1 MTTDRVCC
9 SSIST
14 AHRSGA
20 LYYGLAA
27 LIAAVGIS
35 GLIHDAWAAPAT
47 PALWID
53 LHALFGMLLFI
64 AVVARFNDSAGGS
77 PRRSPHDIRALSR
90 RLSRGVYLL
99 LYGLMFLNLI
109 IGMLPG
115 ATHRPFPASA
125 ENFQSYLACGII
137 ALLTIRAM
145 AVMHGHTAL
154 REGAFAHR
162 ASAGDQRNGRLT

>member
-1 MTTDRVCC
+1 
-9 SSIST
+9 
-14 AHRSGA
+14 
-20 LYYGLAA
+20 
-27 LIAAVGIS
+27 
-35 GLIHDAWAAPAT
+35 
-47 PALWID
+47 
-53 LHALFGMLLFI
+53 
-64 AVVARFNDSAGGS
+64 
-77 PRRSPHDIRALSR
+77 
-90 RLSRGVYLL
+90 LL